1 MFATRVEKMEVG
13 EKEETAMKGRDREIG
28 KEEGKG
34 QDLDLEIEVNAREV
48 EDPDHVKG
56 IGDDLDQKTRRK
68 VEGVQDLAPEI
79 DVIDETETGKVEKDV
94 LKRGIL
100 VSKKNPLGK
109 TKSMS
114 RKNQLITW
122 DTTLMAESMEIMM
135 IQL

>member
-1 MFATRVEKMEVG
+1 MG
-13 EKEETAMKGRDREIG
+13 KEETAMKGRDQEIG

-34 QDLDLEIEVNAREV
+34 QDLDLEIEVNVREV

-68 VEGVQDLAPEI
+68 VEE
-79 DVIDETETGKVEKDV
+79 DV

-114 RKNQLITW
+114 KKNQLITC

>member
-34 QDLDLEIEVNAREV
+34 QDLDLEIEVNVREV

-68 VEGVQDLAPEI
+68 VEEVQDLAPEI
-79 DVIDETETGKVEKDV
+79 DVIDETEIGKVEKDV